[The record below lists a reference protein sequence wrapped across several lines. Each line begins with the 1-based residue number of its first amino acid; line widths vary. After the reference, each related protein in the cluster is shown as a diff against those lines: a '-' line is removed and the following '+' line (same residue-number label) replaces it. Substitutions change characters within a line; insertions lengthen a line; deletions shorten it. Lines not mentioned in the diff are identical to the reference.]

1 MTPLHWA
8 VVINHAEIISLLI
21 DAGAQLEAKDN
32 WEVSACMD
40 RDGRMYYAY
49 TYILRKPNFGI
60 TL

>member
-1 MTPLHWA
+1 MTPLHRA

-40 RDGRMYYAY
+40 RDGRMYY
-49 TYILRKPNFGI
+49 G
-60 TL
+60 